1 MWKAILDNINA
12 LIFENWKGIFMF
24 VLGCLAGVFLLSCS
38 MVNSVIDKTQE
49 VVTDGVEV
57 VTDAVGLT
65 GDEEEEATE
74 IK

>member
-1 MWKAILDNINA
+1 MWKAILDNINT
-12 LIFENWKGIFMF
+12 LILANWKSIFMF

-38 MVNSVIDKTQE
+38 MINTAIDKTQE

-74 IK
+74 

>member
-12 LIFENWKGIFMF
+12 LIFANWKGIFMF

-38 MVNSVIDKTQE
+38 MINTAIDKTQE

-65 GDEEEEATE
+65 DEDEEATE
-74 IK
+74 E

>member
-12 LIFENWKGIFMF
+12 LVFANWKSIFMF

-38 MVNSVIDKTQE
+38 MINTAIDKTQE
-49 VVTDGVEV
+49 VVTDGVEI

-74 IK
+74 TE

>member
-12 LIFENWKGIFMF
+12 LILQNWKGIFMF

-38 MVNSVIDKTQE
+38 MINTAIDKTQE

-65 GDEEEEATE
+65 GDEEEATE
-74 IK
+74 NE

>member
-1 MWKAILDNINA
+1 
-12 LIFENWKGIFMF
+12 
-24 VLGCLAGVFLLSCS
+24 

-65 GDEEEEATE
+65 DEDEEATE
-74 IK
+74 E

>member
-12 LIFENWKGIFMF
+12 LIFANWKGIFMF

-65 GDEEEEATE
+65 DEDEEATE
-74 IK
+74 E

>member
-12 LIFENWKGIFMF
+12 LIFANWKGIFMF

-65 GDEEEEATE
+65 DEEEEATE

>member
-12 LIFENWKGIFMF
+12 LILQNWKGIFMF

-38 MVNSVIDKTQE
+38 MINTAIDKTQE

-65 GDEEEEATE
+65 GDEDEEATE
-74 IK
+74 

>member
-12 LIFENWKGIFMF
+12 LIFANWKGIFMF

-38 MVNSVIDKTQE
+38 MLNSVIDKTQE
-49 VVTDGVEV
+49 AVTDGVEV

-65 GDEEEEATE
+65 DEDEEATE
-74 IK
+74 E